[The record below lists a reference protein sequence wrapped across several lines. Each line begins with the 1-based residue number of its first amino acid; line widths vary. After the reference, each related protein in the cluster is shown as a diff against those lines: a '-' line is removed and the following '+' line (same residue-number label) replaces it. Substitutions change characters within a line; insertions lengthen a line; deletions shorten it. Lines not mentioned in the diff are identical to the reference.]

1 MDFASRIEKRLG
13 RKLDFKK
20 DIILKTDSSG
30 NTYIHEWNLE
40 DIQPTVQELTDTYNT
55 NKTSMEIDAKLKVT
69 PYFKVLRIDGAN
81 DIVIGYPDTVDI
93 TSAEWENW
101 KTYITSLSQSPTRL
115 DELMNSL
122 PVIGQDGTGSIKSK
136 KIIGYDNIVMDAS
149 ATVWLFDVSRIIN
162 AYLPDSITCPERV
175 YYIKNTGSKT
185 VYFYPTSGQK
195 IDGSN
200 ILSVSGGRACELFSN
215 PDGSGW
221 IVLQKPA

>member
-1 MDFASRIEKRLG
+1 MDFASSIEKKLG
-13 RKLDFKK
+13 RKVNFKK
-20 DIILKTDSSG
+20 EVILKTDSEG
-30 NTYIHEWNLE
+30 NTYIHEWNLQ
-40 DIQPTVQELTDTYNT
+40 DVQPTVQDLNDIYNA

-69 PYFKVLRIDGAN
+69 PYFKVLRVDGAN
-81 DIVIGYPDTVDI
+81 DIVIGYPDTVNI

-101 KTYITSLSQSPTRL
+101 KTYITSLNQSPTRL

-136 KIIGYDNIVMDAS
+136 KITGSSNITMDAS
-149 ATVWLFDVSRIIN
+149 ATVWLFEVDRTIN
-162 AYLPDSITCPERV
+162 AYLPNSSNCPERV
-175 YYIKNTGSKT
+175 YYIKNTGNRT
-185 VYFYPTSGQK
+185 VYFYPTPGQT
-195 IDGSN
+195 IDDSS